1 MEMTITRYTPTSDL
15 AGLAE
20 WQTLMSQTHL
30 SERACGFESRT
41 RHTNKRMFTFS

>member
-1 MEMTITRYTPTSDL
+1 MVTRYTPTSDL

-30 SERACGFESRT
+30 SERTCGFESRT
-41 RHTNKRMFTFS
+41 RYLSEKRTFTFA

>member
-1 MEMTITRYTPTSDL
+1 MMHTVGCLEQQ

-20 WQTLMSQTHL
+20 WQTLMPQKHL

-41 RHTNKRMFTFS
+41 RHL

>member
-1 MEMTITRYTPTSDL
+1 MVTRYTPTSNP

-41 RHTNKRMFTFS
+41 RHVSEKRTFTFA